1 MRGLYI
7 AVLLALLPTP
17 AAALELDETSYRDRK
32 LGIRLDLP
40 EGWLLQLQTGYPS
53 MPALLLQQEGR
64 ASISLSIGPEGSA
77 DKMAAFVQS
86 NAKGLAAVAFKST
99 PPRQVNLGGRQVWQL
114 EISDREGK
122 VGLRQLYLPHAGR
135 AVILTLA
142 APRKELQQHL
152 YDLTQALQGLTL
164 SQPAPSVGD
173 TGRDMTTLPRDEAP
187 EGKETTSRANR
198 PQEKATETG
207 PAQPSSSPAQPSSLP
222 GPELQ
227 GIEEE

>member
-7 AVLLALLPTP
+7 AVLLALPT
-17 AAALELDETSYRDRK
+17 AATALELDETSYRDRK

-40 EGWLLQLQTGYPS
+40 EGWILQRQTGYPS
-53 MPALLLQQEGR
+53 MPALLLHQEGH

-77 DKMAAFVQS
+77 DRMAAFVKS

-99 PPRQVNLGGRQVWQL
+99 PPRQVTMGGANVWLL

-122 VGLRQLYLPHAGR
+122 VGLKQLYLAHAKR
-135 AVILTLA
+135 ALILTLA
-142 APRKELQQHL
+142 APRQELQQYT

-164 SQPAPSVGD
+164 TRPVPAAGD
-173 TGRDMTTLPRDEAP
+173 TGPDVTSLPRGAEP
-187 EGKETTSRANR
+187 EGRETTSKANR
-198 PQEKATETG
+198 SQGKATEAG
-207 PAQPSSSPAQPSSLP
+207 PAQPSSSPAGEP